1 MKRLLLFLVL
11 LFSIAGI
18 SGSDLHA
25 ANPKGEKKV
34 SVIYFYGKQRCPTCR
49 AIEQVAKEA
58 VKEINNKNVTLKLL
72 DISDKNNASLV
83 NKYKVSWSSL
93 FVVSGKSKKD
103 LTDEGFR
110 NARSNLKKFK
120 TLLITEINDLL
131 K

>member
-1 MKRLLLFLVL
+1 M
-11 LFSIAGI
+11 
-18 SGSDLHA
+18 
-25 ANPKGEKKV
+25 
-34 SVIYFYGKQRCPTCR
+34 
-49 AIEQVAKEA
+49 AKEA

-110 NARSNLKKFK
+110 NAQSNPKKFK